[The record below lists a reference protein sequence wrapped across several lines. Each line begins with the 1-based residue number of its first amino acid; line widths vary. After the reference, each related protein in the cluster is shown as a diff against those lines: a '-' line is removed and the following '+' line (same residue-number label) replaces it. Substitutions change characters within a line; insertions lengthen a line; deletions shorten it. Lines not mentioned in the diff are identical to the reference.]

1 VSLCYG
7 LVVNGSAYGT
17 QASRQAFQFAQALI
31 EQGHRLEKV
40 FFYQDGVLN
49 ASSLILPAND
59 EFDITKA
66 WQALAQDHNVE
77 LETCV
82 AAALRRGVI
91 GQEEAEQHKVEQH
104 NLAQGFQQ
112 SGLGGLAT
120 ALLKFDRVIQ
130 F

>member
-1 VSLCYG
+1 MSLRYG

-31 EQGHRLEKV
+31 EQGEILEKV

-66 WQALAQDHNVE
+66 WQALAKAHNVE

-91 GQEEAEQHKVEQH
+91 GYEEAEQNKVEQH
-104 NLAQGFQQ
+104 NLASGFKQA
-112 SGLGGLAT
+112 GLGGLAT
-120 ALLKFDRVIQ
+120 ALLTFDRVIQ

>member
-1 VSLCYG
+1 MSLRYG

-31 EQGHRLEKV
+31 EQGHQLEKV

-59 EFDITKA
+59 EFNLTKA
-66 WQALAQDHNVE
+66 WQTLAQVHNVE

-91 GQEEAEQHKVEQH
+91 GQEEAELNKVEQH
-104 NLAQGFQQ
+104 NLAFGFQQ
-112 SGLGGLAT
+112 AGLGGLAT

>member
-1 VSLCYG
+1 MSLRYG

-31 EQGHRLEKV
+31 EQGHSLEKV

-66 WQALAQDHNVE
+66 WQALAQEHHVE
-77 LETCV
+77 LETCI

-91 GQEEAEQHKVEQH
+91 GQEEADQHKMVQH

-112 SGLGGLAT
+112 AGLGGLAT
-120 ALLKFDRVIQ
+120 ALLKFDRVVQ

>member
-1 VSLCYG
+1 M
-7 LVVNGSAYGT
+7 
-17 QASRQAFQFAQALI
+17 
-31 EQGHRLEKV
+31 
-40 FFYQDGVLN
+40 LN
-49 ASSLILPAND
+49 ASSLTLPAND

-66 WQALAQDHNVE
+66 WQEFAQTHNVE

-91 GQEEAEQHKVEQH
+91 GQEEAEQHKREQH
-104 NLAQGFQQ
+104 NLATGFQQ
-112 SGLGGLAT
+112 AGLGGLAT